1 MKIVVTGAAGF
12 IGSALALRLAA
23 RGDRVVG
30 IDNLDPDCD
39 VGLKRDR
46 LARLGAVAGFS
57 DVRADILDAGALEAV
72 FARERP
78 AAVVHLAGRPGVR
91 DSLRDPRGCV
101 DANVAG
107 FVGVLEAC
115 RRHGVSHLVYAS
127 SGAVYGDGALPSAT
141 GQRADRP
148 LSLYAAAKRANELMA
163 HSYSHVHGLRATGLR
178 LFTVYGP
185 WDRSDMALP
194 RFARRIVDG
203 EPVELFNRGRH
214 RRDYL
219 YVDDAVEG
227 LLRALDGPAAG
238 GAQGEAPHRVYNLG
252 SGRAVG
258 LEHCVAVLER
268 SLGRRAERML
278 LPLQPGDV
286 GETLADVSGFVA
298 AYGPLPE
305 TPLEDGVARFAAWYR
320 WHRARR

>member
-1 MKIVVTGAAGF
+1 
-12 IGSALALRLAA
+12 
-23 RGDRVVG
+23 
-30 IDNLDPDCD
+30 
-39 VGLKRDR
+39 
-46 LARLGAVAGFS
+46 
-57 DVRADILDAGALEAV
+57 
-72 FARERP
+72 
-78 AAVVHLAGRPGVR
+78 
-91 DSLRDPRGCV
+91 
-101 DANVAG
+101 
-107 FVGVLEAC
+107 
-115 RRHGVSHLVYAS
+115 
-127 SGAVYGDGALPSAT
+127 
-141 GQRADRP
+141 
-148 LSLYAAAKRANELMA
+148 
-163 HSYSHVHGLRATGLR
+163 
-178 LFTVYGP
+178 
-185 WDRSDMALP
+185 MALP

-268 SLGRRAERML
+268 SLGLRAERVL

-286 GETLADVSGFVA
+286 GDTLADVSGFVA
-298 AYGPLPE
+298 AFGPLPE

-320 WHRARR
+320 WHRAPR